1 MSADNW
7 AVRVMQCAVR
17 CMMYA
22 PRCASGSL
30 CDLDDLDASELG
42 ASHHVS
48 RAAAS
53 GEGDN

>member
-1 MSADNW
+1 
-7 AVRVMQCAVR
+7 
-17 CMMYA
+17 MMYA

-48 RAAAS
+48 RAVAS